1 MKYLFEISKEHET
14 LPTDE
19 IISVINTIDNSYKI
33 FIKNDDVLIID
44 TDISMEQIIKISQ
57 RLSFTYSISIFLFKS
72 DYHINHIRLNALK
85 NPIINDG
92 SIAVK
97 YRNRSISR
105 ESKPVI
111 KEIADVYTK
120 NKKVSLEKPDVEIR
134 VIISKNNVF
143 VGELI
148 TSINR
153 TQFEE
158 RKAQHRPYFLPISL
172 HPKIARALVN
182 LSGIKNN
189 QTIIDPFCGT
199 GGILI
204 EAGLIGC
211 RVIGSDISENM
222 INSTKQNLQFYNITN
237 YDIFVSDVGEVKK
250 TILKKV
256 DSVVTDF
263 PYGKS
268 TTTKGE
274 EILKLYRRAF
284 KSISEIIKTNGIA
297 VIGIPNEELIPL
309 SKQYFSLIKIYKI
322 PVHRSLTRYFI
333 VLRG

>member
-19 IISVINTIDNSYKI
+19 IISVVNTIDNSYKI

-72 DYHINHIRLNALK
+72 DHDTNHIRYNALK
-85 NPIINDG
+85 NPIINNG

-111 KEIADVYTK
+111 KEIADVYTQ
-120 NKKVSLEKPDVEIR
+120 NKKVSLQKPDVEIR
-134 VIISKNNVF
+134 VIISENDVY

-148 TSINR
+148 TSISR

-158 RKAQHRPYFLPISL
+158 RKAQHRPYFSPISL

-189 QTIIDPFCGT
+189 QTIFDPFCGT

-211 RVIGSDISENM
+211 RVIGSDISDKM
-222 INSTKQNLQFYNITN
+222 IEGTKQNLQFYNITN
-237 YDIFVSDVGEVKK
+237 YDIFVSDVGDVKK

-274 EILKLYRRAF
+274 EILELYERAF